1 MVYFLFFSM
10 TSDFPIDSNQLFEN
24 VQSAS
29 NNNNKSLKGLFLVGL
44 TGMYAY
50 FSFEYLQVL

>member
-1 MVYFLFFSM
+1 MVYFLSFSM

-50 FSFEYLQVL
+50 FFF